1 MSRTVGCGGE
11 SLACAVAA
19 TAAKVRACVDERVIS
34 SLTLVSASRCRV
46 RVSARRVK
54 AEDAPTLTPGR
65 SLMSGNIPM
74 NHRVVI
80 LQTDRSPDLLPWTD
94 QAGATLAGYVL
105 LGPSASMRIP
115 TAWTRIA
122 ALEPASVLIDVRGLA
137 VAEIGGVVVDARRA
151 APGAKIV
158 AVGNKGDRSAAE
170 HAIAAGAAAFVSRE
184 LTGTALYQAVR
195 TVVAGGLHMGET
207 GKRAIATLLSSAA
220 GT

>member
-1 MSRTVGCGGE
+1 MGG
-11 SLACAVAA
+11 
-19 TAAKVRACVDERVIS
+19 K
-34 SLTLVSASRCRV
+34 
-46 RVSARRVK
+46 
-54 AEDAPTLTPGR
+54 
-65 SLMSGNIPM
+65 IPM

-94 QAGATLAGYVL
+94 QAGAALAGYVL
-105 LGPSASMRIP
+105 LGPS
-115 TAWTRIA
+115 AWTRIA

-151 APGAKIV
+151 APCAKIV

-195 TVVAGGLHMGET
+195 TVVAGGLHVGET